1 MVKYF
6 ALNGFGHSLARYFDP
21 AKVQAVDRLNWN
33 HRNAEDFGRGLT
45 DTATLIGFSDG
56 ATAAI
61 TAAVYS
67 PHVVHVIAHSPMV
80 PRCRLDAI
88 GCLVDLYRTVGDTT
102 PTFAATSHV
111 YQLAKLADVA
121 VSIED
126 LDPLPPITGRGLI
139 LRVMAAKTHQF
150 HNVLAKLPAELL
162 SDYSRQLIAHAHR
175 RDSVVWDNF
184 TTTEP
189 TT

>member
-1 MVKYF
+1 MRYF
-6 ALNGFGHSLARYFDP
+6 AFNGFGHSLGRYFDP
-21 AKVQAVDRLNWN
+21 AKVLPVDRLNWN

-45 DTATLIGFSDG
+45 APATLIGFSDG

-80 PRCRLDAI
+80 PRCRLETLD
-88 GCLVDLYRTVGDTT
+88 CPVDLYRTIGDTT
-102 PTFAATSHV
+102 PTFAATANL

-121 VSIED
+121 ISIED

-139 LRVMAAKTHQF
+139 LKVMAAKVHQF
-150 HNVLAKLPAELL
+150 HNVLSKLPAEIL
-162 SDYSRQLIAHAHR
+162 SDYSRDLIAN
-175 RDSVVWDNF
+175 SPKPS
-184 TTTEP
+184 TP
-189 TT
+189 

>member
-1 MVKYF
+1 MRYF
-6 ALNGFGHSLARYFDP
+6 AFNGFGHSLGRYFDP
-21 AKVQAVDRLNWN
+21 AKVLPVDRLNWN

-45 DTATLIGFSDG
+45 APATLIGFSDG

-80 PRCRLDAI
+80 PRCRLETLD
-88 GCLVDLYRTVGDTT
+88 CPVDLYRTIGDTT
-102 PTFAATSHV
+102 PTFAATANL

-121 VSIED
+121 ISIED

-139 LRVMAAKTHQF
+139 LKVMAAKVHQF
-150 HNVLAKLPAELL
+150 HNVLSKLPAEIL
-162 SDYSRQLIAHAHR
+162 SDYSRDLIAKPPKP
-175 RDSVVWDNF
+175 S
-184 TTTEP
+184 TP
-189 TT
+189 

>member
-1 MVKYF
+1 VRYF
-6 ALNGFGHSLARYFDP
+6 AFNGFGHSLGRYFDP
-21 AKVQAVDRLNWN
+21 AKVLPVDRLNWN

-45 DTATLIGFSDG
+45 APATLIGFSDG

-80 PRCRLDAI
+80 PRCRLETLD
-88 GCLVDLYRTVGDTT
+88 CPVDLYRTIGDTT
-102 PTFAATSHV
+102 PTFAATANL

-121 VSIED
+121 ISIED

-139 LRVMAAKTHQF
+139 LKVMAAKVHQF
-150 HNVLAKLPAELL
+150 HNLLAKLPAEIL
-162 SDYSRQLIAHAHR
+162 SDYSRDLIANPPKP
-175 RDSVVWDNF
+175 S
-184 TTTEP
+184 TP
-189 TT
+189 

>member
-1 MVKYF
+1 MRYF
-6 ALNGFGHSLARYFDP
+6 AFNGFGHSLGRYFDHN
-21 AKVQAVDRLNWN
+21 KVLAVDRLNWN

-45 DTATLIGFSDG
+45 APATLIGFSDG

-80 PRCRLDAI
+80 PRCRLETI
-88 GCLVDLYRTVGDTT
+88 GCPVDLYRTIGDTT
-102 PTFAATSHV
+102 PTFAATGNL

-121 VSIED
+121 ISIED

-139 LRVMAAKTHQF
+139 LRVMAAKVHQF
-150 HNVLAKLPAELL
+150 HNVLSKLPAEIL
-162 SDYSRQLIAHAHR
+162 SDYSRDLIANPPKP
-175 RDSVVWDNF
+175 S
-184 TTTEP
+184 TP
-189 TT
+189 

>member
-1 MVKYF
+1 MRYF
-6 ALNGFGHSLARYFDP
+6 AFNGFGHSLGRYFDHN
-21 AKVQAVDRLNWN
+21 KVLAVDRLNWN

-45 DTATLIGFSDG
+45 APATLIGFSDG

-80 PRCRLDAI
+80 PRCRLETL
-88 GCLVDLYRTVGDTT
+88 GCPVDLYRTIGDTT
-102 PTFAATSHV
+102 PTFNATANV

-121 VSIED
+121 ISIED

-139 LRVMAAKTHQF
+139 LKVMAQRVHQF
-150 HNVLAKLPAELL
+150 HNVLSKLPAEIL
-162 SDYSRQLIAHAHR
+162 SDYSRDLITN
-175 RDSVVWDNF
+175 SPKPS
-184 TTTEP
+184 TP
-189 TT
+189 

>member
-1 MVKYF
+1 MRYF
-6 ALNGFGHSLARYFDP
+6 AFNGFGHSLGRYFDHN
-21 AKVQAVDRLNWN
+21 KVLAVDRLNWN

-45 DTATLIGFSDG
+45 APATLIGFSDG

-80 PRCRLDAI
+80 PRCRLETL
-88 GCLVDLYRTVGDTT
+88 GCPVDLYRTIGDTT
-102 PTFAATSHV
+102 PTFNATGNL

-121 VSIED
+121 ISIED

-139 LRVMAAKTHQF
+139 LKVMAQRVHQF
-150 HNVLAKLPAELL
+150 HNLLSKLPADIL
-162 SDYSRQLIAHAHR
+162 SDYSRDLIAN
-175 RDSVVWDNF
+175 SPKPS
-184 TTTEP
+184 TP
-189 TT
+189 

>member
-1 MVKYF
+1 MRYF
-6 ALNGFGHSLARYFDP
+6 AFNGFGHSLGRYFDHN
-21 AKVQAVDRLNWN
+21 KVLAVDRLNWN

-45 DTATLIGFSDG
+45 APATLIGFSDG

-80 PRCRLDAI
+80 PRCRLETLD
-88 GCLVDLYRTVGDTT
+88 CPVDLYRTIGDTT
-102 PTFAATSHV
+102 PTFAATANL

-121 VSIED
+121 ISIED

-139 LRVMAAKTHQF
+139 LKVMAAKVHQF
-150 HNVLAKLPAELL
+150 HNLLAKLPADIL
-162 SDYSRQLIAHAHR
+162 SDYSRDLIANPPKP
-175 RDSVVWDNF
+175 S
-184 TTTEP
+184 TP
-189 TT
+189 

>member
-1 MVKYF
+1 VRYF
-6 ALNGFGHSLARYFDP
+6 AFNGFGHSLGRYFDP
-21 AKVQAVDRLNWN
+21 AKVLPVDRLNWN

-45 DTATLIGFSDG
+45 APATLIGFSDG

-80 PRCRLDAI
+80 PRCRLETLD
-88 GCLVDLYRTVGDTT
+88 CPVDLYRTIGDTT
-102 PTFAATSHV
+102 PTFAATANL

-121 VSIED
+121 ISIED

-139 LRVMAAKTHQF
+139 LKVMAAKVHQF
-150 HNVLAKLPAELL
+150 HNVLSKLPAEIL
-162 SDYSRQLIAHAHR
+162 SDYSRDLIAKPPKP
-175 RDSVVWDNF
+175 S
-184 TTTEP
+184 TP
-189 TT
+189 